1 MIVDIL
7 NQIGGYLHT
16 VFVNRL
22 DVAAMIGLVGQMFFS
37 ARFLVQW
44 IASER
49 AGKSV
54 VPVAFWFFSLGGGII
69 LFAYS
74 LYRGDPVFILG
85 QGLGTFIYVRN
96 LMLIARERKRDAI
109 APPGREGR

>member
-7 NQIGGYLHT
+7 NQVGGYLHT

-44 IASER
+44 IASEK

-54 VPVAFWFFSLGGGII
+54 VPVAFWYFSLGGGLI

-85 QGLGTFIYVRN
+85 QGLGTFIYLRN
-96 LMLIARERKRDAI
+96 LALISRERKA
-109 APPGREGR
+109 ATSA